1 MNYGDGNSTD
11 RKTGKGNSMFY
22 LHSPFVILE
31 SPEVRPM
38 WLQGRDLRKLE
49 RIMAE
54 GASENQG
61 PLAIEIS
68 LCTDDC

>member
-1 MNYGDGNSTD
+1 
-11 RKTGKGNSMFY
+11 MFY